1 MVVTFVVLVLELTS
15 TRLYAYIGSTHATSV
30 ALSIALLGGSVG
42 ALIRVRW
49 HGWAGVGQTAPWLT
63 AALLAVALAE
73 VGGVALPWL
82 VVASLPPFALAG
94 LFIADAYAARGRDGV
109 RAAYALDLG
118 AAAAGCLIAPR
129 LVGPLAPTEIVAGL
143 GVLASG
149 WALAV
154 VARRPRLIAAT
165 AALGLAHAALL
176 VAARAGATADGAL
189 AAMLRDG
196 RGSEKALAAAGATPR
211 DVLDSAWSPL
221 GRLDVARVPGDDSRL
236 GVYTDGMSPT
246 FMVRAAEARAGAF
259 EDAWGALLATPYRAL
274 RPARVLVLGAGAGA
288 SVWLARK
295 YGATRVDG
303 VEVNPAM
310 PAVLARWRGFAGD
323 VYHQPGVR
331 LITADARRYL
341 ADTAERYDLI
351 ELALALTGNVHAQA
365 AGLEAHLYTVEA
377 VALYLRRLTPTGAL
391 VFIHSDPG
399 NAYRQLLTVLAAQA
413 AAGVARDRA
422 LEGIAVLRDPRPET
436 AYRYLLVVSRAPL
449 PLDSVDALDVEPAEL
464 LWGPGD
470 PPERAAQ
477 LLDRAQLGATDV
489 DDLAPVHDERPYFF
503 QNTKGLIATARAQS
517 GRLWALAGAALL
529 VALLIVERR
538 GDPRGF
544 ARPAAIAAGL
554 GAGFIGVE
562 LALIQRFTLAAGG
575 TLYATSLVLFGLLA
589 WCAVGA
595 LLISGRWRRLRRG
608 AAGASLT
615 AAVVVAAGAWVV
627 RDLAWLEAIGSD
639 AARTALVCA
648 LLAPVGLALG
658 CPFPVLLAHEGAPA
672 DRIASLWA
680 INGAA
685 AVAGGTIAVLA
696 LRVAGATDALRLA
709 AALYL
714 LVAILARG
722 GQPGATGAATT
733 MRSASTSRSGR

>member
-15 TRLYAYIGSTHATSV
+15 TRLYAYVGSTHATSV
-30 ALSIALLGGSVG
+30 ALSLALLGTSVG
-42 ALIRVRW
+42 ALVRVRW
-49 HGWAGVGQTAPWLT
+49 PGWARARRVAPWLP

-73 VGGVALPWL
+73 VGGAALPWL
-82 VVASLPPFALAG
+82 VLAALPPFALAG
-94 LFIADAYAARGRDGV
+94 LVVADAYAARGRDGV
-109 RAAYALDLG
+109 RAAYALDLS
-118 AAAAGCLIAPR
+118 AAAGGCLIAPR
-129 LVGPLAPTEIVAGL
+129 LVGPLAPTEIVAAL
-143 GVLASG
+143 GVLSAG
-149 WALAV
+149 WALVVVDRRRRLVAAAAAV
-154 VARRPRLIAAT
+154 
-165 AALGLAHAALL
+165 GLAHAALL
-176 VAARAGATADGAL
+176 VGVRAGAAPDGAL

-211 DVLDSAWSPL
+211 DVIDSAWSPL
-221 GRLDVARVPGDDSRL
+221 GRLDVARVPGDDTRL

-246 FMVRAAEARAGAF
+246 FMLRAAEARVGAF
-259 EDAWGALLATPYRAL
+259 EDTWGALLAAPYRAL

-295 YGATRVDG
+295 YGAAQVDG

-310 PAVLARWRGFAGD
+310 PAVLARWRDYAGD
-323 VYHQPGVR
+323 VYRLPGVR
-331 LITADARRYL
+331 LIIADARRYL

-351 ELALALTGNVHAQA
+351 ELALALTGNAHAQA

-377 VALYLRRLTPTGAL
+377 VGLYLRRLTPRGAL

-413 AAGVARDRA
+413 AVGVTRARA

-436 AYRYLLVVSRAPL
+436 AYRYLLVVSPAPL
-449 PLDSVDALDVEPAEL
+449 PLEAVDGLDVEPAEL

-477 LLDRAQLGATDV
+477 LLDRAQLGATAV

-503 QNTKGLIATARAQS
+503 QNTTGWFATARAQP

-529 VALLIVERR
+529 VVLLVVERR

-544 ARPAAIAAGL
+544 ERPAAIAAGL

-575 TLYATSLVLFGLLA
+575 TLFAISLVLMGLLG

-595 LLISGRWRRLRRG
+595 VVLSDRWRGRARG
-608 AAGASLT
+608 VAGASLT
-615 AAVVVAAGAWVV
+615 AAVAVAAMAWLT
-627 RDLAWLEAIGSD
+627 RDLAWLEGIPSD
-639 AARTALVCA
+639 GARAALILVA
-648 LLAPVGLALG
+648 LAPVGVALG
-658 CPFPVLLAHEGAPA
+658 CPFPVLLAHAGAPA

-685 AVAGGTIAVLA
+685 AVAGGTLAVIA
-696 LRVAGATDALRLA
+696 LRVAGAPNTLRVA

-714 LVAILARG
+714 GVAIIARRV
-722 GQPGATGAATT
+722 GAPTDGA
-733 MRSASTSRSGR
+733 R